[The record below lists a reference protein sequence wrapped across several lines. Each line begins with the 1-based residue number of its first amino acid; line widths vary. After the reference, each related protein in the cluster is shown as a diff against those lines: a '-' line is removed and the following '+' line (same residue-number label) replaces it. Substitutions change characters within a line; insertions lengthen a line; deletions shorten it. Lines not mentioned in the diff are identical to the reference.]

1 MEKAKAVDEFNKNQK
16 GHRNAE
22 TARDKQFE
30 ADCMAMTAAR
40 EAAEILQEKELKDS
54 QRREAKQYAAH
65 LQAIVGRL
73 AADESIRNAAYKAEE
88 DAEWAKKEAG
98 WKREE
103 DQRKRLWDRVHEE
116 RQQQLLEKGE
126 PLFLLCTI
134 FLHLPTM
141 LTCTMKDPFKQ
152 SRLLLPQG
160 LLSILW
166 LFAEKIRYT
175 IEENKR
181 NELEHNERMAAM
193 QEAENKMAIAAH
205 KKVKSHF
212 LSSKESLVARGRERE
227 RRIHEK
233 HFAKLLWPLFDGSAL
248 QGQSHCDAPKNRPK
262 FGTPTF

>member
-1 MEKAKAVDEFNKNQK
+1 
-16 GHRNAE
+16 
-22 TARDKQFE
+22 
-30 ADCMAMTAAR
+30 MAMTAAR

-116 RQQQLLEKGE
+116 RQQQLFEKGE

-141 LTCTMKDPFKQ
+141 LACTMKDPFKQ
-152 SRLLLPQG
+152 SKLLLPQG
-160 LLSILW
+160 
-166 LFAEKIRYT
+166 
-175 IEENKR
+175 
-181 NELEHNERMAAM
+181 
-193 QEAENKMAIAAH
+193 
-205 KKVKSHF
+205 
-212 LSSKESLVARGRERE
+212 
-227 RRIHEK
+227 
-233 HFAKLLWPLFDGSAL
+233 
-248 QGQSHCDAPKNRPK
+248 
-262 FGTPTF
+262 

>member
-1 MEKAKAVDEFNKNQK
+1 
-16 GHRNAE
+16 
-22 TARDKQFE
+22 
-30 ADCMAMTAAR
+30 MAMTAAR

-141 LTCTMKDPFKQ
+141 
-152 SRLLLPQG
+152 
-160 LLSILW
+160 
-166 LFAEKIRYT
+166 
-175 IEENKR
+175 
-181 NELEHNERMAAM
+181 
-193 QEAENKMAIAAH
+193 
-205 KKVKSHF
+205 
-212 LSSKESLVARGRERE
+212 
-227 RRIHEK
+227 
-233 HFAKLLWPLFDGSAL
+233 
-248 QGQSHCDAPKNRPK
+248 
-262 FGTPTF
+262 